1 LEFLFR
7 KGPEL
12 GRHAS
17 FQFKV
22 RILFMEFTP
31 ERPKGFRGSPVKS
44 DSIPFCFRTREELF
58 REEGTVHPFFEADA
72 VYPFKRLLHPISVR
86 DQTIE
91 PVEGLPE
98 VRISMCFCDGL
109 GSEGGDKKHFTLSDM
124 FFGFRE
130 DELIVACG
138 NRYACNVVRSLI
150 DPGLCLM

>member
-1 LEFLFR
+1 
-7 KGPEL
+7 
-12 GRHAS
+12 
-17 FQFKV
+17 
-22 RILFMEFTP
+22 MM
-31 ERPKGFRGSPVKS
+31 
-44 DSIPFCFRTREELF
+44 IP
-58 REEGTVHPFFEADA
+58 PWII
-72 VYPFKRLLHPISVR
+72 HPIAVR

-130 DELIVACG
+130 DELIVECG

-150 DPGLCLM
+150 DHGLCMM